1 MATINDIAKELGI
14 SKSTVSKALNNA
26 TDISAE
32 TKNKILETALRLG
45 YTNKHIRDRKN
56 KICILIENMEYTH
69 PNHFGYDIIEG
80 FKELATKDGWL
91 VEVVP
96 IDKEFQR
103 GMTYGVFMMQNDFA
117 ASFILGMSLIDPWIA
132 SFSANKIP
140 TVMYDNFI
148 SGNPFVASV
157 SCDSRE
163 GIDEA
168 IHYLKD
174 LGHTK
179 IGLLTGPLESYVQKT
194 RYYAYL
200 DALSKYNLEI
210 NEDYIGMDYY
220 VEDSTKNHV
229 KRMYDLGVTAIL
241 CTHDI
246 RAISAIEECKN
257 NGIRVPQDMSIVG
270 FDDIPI
276 AEKTDPPLTTI
287 RQDRLAIGKA
297 GYYAISCFKNNIPM
311 NQIMLY
317 TPLIIRES
325 TGKPTNISK
334 DTFN

>member
-1 MATINDIAKELGI
+1 MATINDIAEKLGI

-32 TKNKILETALRLG
+32 TKERILETAIQLG

-56 KICILIENMEYTH
+56 RICIIIENMDYGN
-69 PNHFGYDIIEG
+69 PNHFGYDIIAG
-80 FKELATKDGWL
+80 FKEMAIKDGWL
-91 VEVVP
+91 VDIVP

-103 GMTYGVFMMQNDFA
+103 GIPYGVFMMQNDYA

-132 SFSANKIP
+132 SFSSNKIP
-140 TVMYDNFI
+140 TVLYDNFI
-148 SGNPFVASV
+148 PSNPHVASV
-157 SCDSRE
+157 TCDSRE

-168 IHYLKD
+168 IRYLKD
-174 LGHTK
+174 QGHTK

-229 KRMYDLGVTAIL
+229 KRMYDMGVTALI

-246 RAISAIEECKN
+246 RAISAIAECNN
-257 NGIRVPQDMSIVG
+257 NGIKVPQDMSIIG

-276 AEKTDPPLTTI
+276 AVMTEPPLTTI
-287 RQDRLAIGKA
+287 RQDRVAIGKA

-311 NQIMLY
+311 NQITLY

-325 TGKPTNISK
+325 TGPAKI
-334 DTFN
+334 

>member
-1 MATINDIAKELGI
+1 MATINDIANELGL

-32 TKNKILETALRLG
+32 TKKKFLETAIQLG

-69 PNHFGYDIIEG
+69 PNHFGYDIITG
-80 FKELATKDGWL
+80 FKEMAIKDGWL
-91 VEVVP
+91 VDVVP

-103 GMTYGVFMMQNDFA
+103 GMTYGVFMMQNDYA
-117 ASFILGMSLIDPWIA
+117 ASFILGMSLVDPWIA
-132 SFSANKIP
+132 SFSTNKIP

-168 IHYLKD
+168 IRYLKN

-179 IGLLTGPLESYVQKT
+179 IGLLTGPLESYVQKA

-229 KRMYDLGVTAIL
+229 KRMYDLGITAIL

-246 RAISAIEECKN
+246 RAISAIEECHN
-257 NGIRVPQDMSIVG
+257 NGINVPDYMSVIG
-270 FDDIPI
+270 FDDNHI
-276 AEKTDPPLTTI
+276 AEKTEPPLTTI

-297 GYYAISCFKNNIPM
+297 AYYAISCFTNNIPM
-311 NQIMLY
+311 DQITLY
-317 TPLIIRES
+317 TPLIIRDS
-325 TGKPTNISK
+325 TGAPNNTSL
-334 DTFN
+334 